1 MYMLTLFYW
10 TINLK
15 NVHNNYCL
23 YCNRLA
29 TCHFDEYIDISNEN
43 IQLKVTPSQNIE
55 GAKSEPVE
63 LLKQIKINQSKY

>member
-1 MYMLTLFYW
+1 
-10 TINLK
+10 
-15 NVHNNYCL
+15 L

-55 GAKSEPVE
+55 GA
-63 LLKQIKINQSKY
+63 